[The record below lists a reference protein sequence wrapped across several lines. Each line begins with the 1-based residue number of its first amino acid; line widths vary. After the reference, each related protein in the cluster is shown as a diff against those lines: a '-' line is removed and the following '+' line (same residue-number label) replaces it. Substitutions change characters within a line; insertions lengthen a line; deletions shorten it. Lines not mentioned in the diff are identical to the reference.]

1 MVRRPLTLLLLVTVP
16 LLLAGCSAPRPRSL
30 PTAAGQADHRP
41 VEVGDDVTV
50 TLRSGEVLT
59 GEVLEL
65 ADDHL
70 VVSKSGNFGR
80 QETPI
85 SYADIAT
92 ISVNQLT
99 GGGKVAVA
107 GISVVLTFV
116 ILVLLGLS
124 TMDADLS

>member
-1 MVRRPLTLLLLVTVP
+1 MFRHALALLLLITM
-16 LLLAGCSAPRPRSL
+16 LTGCTAPRPRSL
-30 PTAAGQADHRP
+30 PTAAGAADHRP

-85 SYADIAT
+85 SYAEVAT
-92 ISVNQLT
+92 ISVNKLT
-99 GGGKVAVA
+99 TGGKVAAA
-107 GISVVLTFV
+107 GVSVVLTFV
-116 ILVLLGLS
+116 ILVLLGWS
-124 TMDADLS
+124 TMDADQS

>member
-1 MVRRPLTLLLLVTVP
+1 MFRRPLALLLLVTVP
-16 LLLAGCSAPRPRSL
+16 LMLTGCTAPRPRSL
-30 PTAAGQADHRP
+30 PTAAGAADHRP

-65 ADDHL
+65 AGDHL

-85 SYADIAT
+85 PHADIAT
-92 ISVNQLT
+92 ISVNKLT
-99 GGGKVAVA
+99 TGGKVVVA
-107 GISVVLTFV
+107 GISVVLTFA
-116 ILVLLGLS
+116 ILVLLGWS